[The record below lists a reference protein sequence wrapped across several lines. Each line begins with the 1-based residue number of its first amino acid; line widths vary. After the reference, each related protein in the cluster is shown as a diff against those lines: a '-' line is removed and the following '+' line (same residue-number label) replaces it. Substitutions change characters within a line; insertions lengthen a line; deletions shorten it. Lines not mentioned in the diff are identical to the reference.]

1 MGKDKLIDAIKVLLD
16 AKNNMLSLPIGKD
29 IAWLGSSHGWAWLGF
44 SDGWAWL
51 GSSDGRAWLRSSD
64 GRAWLRSS
72 HGWAWLRSSDGDLDN
87 LPVEIL
93 ESIKESLEA

>member
-29 IAWLGSSHGWAWLGF
+29 IAWLGSSHGWAWL
-44 SDGWAWL
+44 
-51 GSSDGRAWLRSSD
+51 RSSD
-64 GRAWLRSS
+64 GR
-72 HGWAWLRSSDGDLDN
+72 AWLRSSDGDLDN

-93 ESIKESLEA
+93 ASIKESLEA

>member
-29 IAWLGSSHGWAWLGF
+29 IAWLGF

-51 GSSDGRAWLRSSD
+51 RSSHGRAWLRSSD
-64 GRAWLRSS
+64 
-72 HGWAWLRSSDGDLDN
+72 GWAWLRSSDGDLDN